1 MPFVTFVASQ
11 LCLASRRTWQGVE
24 HAPARSRSRSR
35 PSKKGGMAHLT
46 RTAVGLGGQINF
58 GFMVA
63 SGLRCLERFYT
74 CSVFL
79 RWFWSASTPSSFLFP
94 AQLSE
99 SAGNDDMSREA
110 GDGRHESAGT
120 APQCSSCGELWVIYI
135 YIPRHSV
142 CAIYA
147 DQLGVV
153 LGVHGAAVLWQS
165 HGVYGIYLY
174 NPTS

>member
-1 MPFVTFVASQ
+1 MT
-11 LCLASRRTWQGVE
+11 T
-24 HAPARSRSRSR
+24 
-35 PSKKGGMAHLT
+35 
-46 RTAVGLGGQINF
+46 
-58 GFMVA
+58 
-63 SGLRCLERFYT
+63 CLERRAMAGT
-74 CSVFL
+74 SL
-79 RWFWSASTPSSFLFP
+79 L
-94 AQLSE
+94 AQLH
-99 SAGNDDMSREA
+99 N
-110 GDGRHESAGT
+110 
-120 APQCSSCGELWVIYI
+120 APAVGSCGSYIYI